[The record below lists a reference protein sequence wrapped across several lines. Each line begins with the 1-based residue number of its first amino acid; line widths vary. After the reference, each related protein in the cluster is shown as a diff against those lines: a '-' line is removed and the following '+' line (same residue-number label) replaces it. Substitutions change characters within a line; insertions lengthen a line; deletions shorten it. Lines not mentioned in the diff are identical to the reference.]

1 MKNKHPAAPNGPVL
15 FRASIGSLEGS
26 VIQRSLV
33 LIRACV
39 GRRQEI
45 PSVHAFS
52 LPLTSLQLEPFPCLH
67 ASSGC
72 AEEDLFVPVR

>member
-1 MKNKHPAAPNGPVL
+1 M
-15 FRASIGSLEGS
+15 
-26 VIQRSLV
+26 QRWLV

-45 PSVHAFS
+45 PSVHSRS
-52 LPLTSLQLEPFPCLH
+52 LLTSLQLEPFPCLH

-72 AEEDLFVPVR
+72 AEEDLSVPKR